1 MTTMDRIPFIK
12 MSGSG
17 NDFIIIDNRKPL
29 IDEEVLSR
37 FIVNV
42 CRRKMSA
49 GADGLILIE
58 PSESADFRW
67 RFYNSDGSRAE
78 MCGNGARCAA
88 RYAQIN
94 GIADNKVT
102 FQTDVGLVAAEI
114 IGDRVKVKM
123 TDPSAV
129 NQELN
134 VELKSGRQTMATVN
148 TGVPHAVLVENDLNM
163 IDVRGLGHE
172 IRFHNDFAPAGTNVN
187 FITNLADDTISIRT
201 YERGVEDETLAC
213 GTGAVAGAL
222 VTAERLGLGG
232 PIHVKTRSGITLTVH
247 FSLLD
252 GVFRDVYLEGD
263 ARIIYSGEMWSEAWA

>member
-1 MTTMDRIPFIK
+1 MDRIPFIK

-29 IDEEVLSR
+29 IDEDVLNQ
-37 FIVNV
+37 FIINV

-49 GADGLILIE
+49 GADGLILVE

-88 RYAQIN
+88 RYAHMN
-94 GIADNKVT
+94 GIAGKKLS

-114 IGDRVKVKM
+114 IGNRVKVKM
-123 TDPSAV
+123 TDPSSV
-129 NQELN
+129 TRELT
-134 VELKSGRQTMATVN
+134 VELKSGRRTMATVN
-148 TGVPHAVLVENDLNM
+148 TGVPHVVLIENDLKM
-163 IDVRGLGHE
+163 IDVCSLGHE
-172 IRFHNDFAPAGTNVN
+172 IRYHDHFEPAGTNVN
-187 FITNLADDTISIRT
+187 FITDLADNTISIRT

-213 GTGAVAGAL
+213 GTGSVAGAL
-222 VTAERLGLGG
+222 VTADRLGLRG

-247 FSLLD
+247 FSLSG
-252 GVFRDVYLEGD
+252 GVFKDVYLEGD
-263 ARIIYSGEMWSEAWA
+263 ARIIYSGEMWSEAWE